1 MSGGEKSPMLPMK
14 ERAIMKKVDKD
25 EIYGHLKDFLKVKGI
40 ELQDGSYTRQ
50 IQHGCQIL
58 ADTVNL
64 SQQALKQ
71 AKTTVGTKLD
81 QVRQVIHEKTAP
93 KGAGPQAS
101 REPPPTPPKAA
112 AAEAETKKT
121 SKAKSKK
128 AGARR
133 SKAASGS

>member
-1 MSGGEKSPMLPMK
+1 MLPRK
-14 ERAIMKKVDKD
+14 ERVIMKKIDKD

-93 KGAGPQAS
+93 KGPGAQAT
-101 REPPPTPPKAA
+101 REAPPAPPKAA
-112 AAEAETKKT
+112 QTEAGAKKA
-121 SKAKSKK
+121 SKSKPKK
-128 AGARR
+128 AAARR
-133 SKAASGS
+133 SNRPPAA